1 MKKIKYLSIVAF
13 IGLTIFLI
21 TNHNAVYKNCME
33 ATTLNYISQKGAAH
47 IASQCNAFIRDEL
60 FVKK

>member
-1 MKKIKYLSIVAF
+1 MKKAKYLLIFLFAVLS
-13 IGLTIFLI
+13 IFLI
-21 TNHNAVYKNCME
+21 NNHNSVYKNCLK
-33 ATTLNYISQKGAAH
+33 ATTLDYISKEGAAH